1 MQENII
7 SSIYNA
13 YLDNEFEDIQP
24 LRPNDL
30 QSGYEKLNDFEKKHN
45 ISTAE
50 QNEFYTDVLNEFT
63 AISELK
69 GFTNGFKLAARLL
82 MEICNKPQIAEKKI
96 FTKINEK
103 ATDKMNTNDEDILCK
118 VERLAATI
126 VCTRSYFDEFDEKG
140 EHYSVVYSMLRQAED
155 MADEIYHIM

>member
-45 ISTAE
+45 ISTSE
-50 QNEFYTDVLNEFT
+50 QNELYTDILNEFT
-63 AISELK
+63 AISEMK
-69 GFTNGFKLAARLL
+69 GFTNGFIIINIHIILFFIKITPCIIHFYYTYICLQLSNKLFNNL
-82 MEICNKPQIAEKKI
+82 
-96 FTKINEK
+96 
-103 ATDKMNTNDEDILCK
+103 
-118 VERLAATI
+118 
-126 VCTRSYFDEFDEKG
+126 
-140 EHYSVVYSMLRQAED
+140 
-155 MADEIYHIM
+155 